1 MTNPVVMRAS
11 TLLPSLDDSNTV
23 SSQKNE
29 LAAEAIREL
38 ISEVKYLEAKVSRV
52 ESFNEVV
59 FPPEAVAVKWDDGMG
74 RRIRAAHAAKTKPW
88 YERLGAWL
96 SGKFS

>member
-23 SSQKNE
+23 SSRKNE

-38 ISEVKYLEAKVSRV
+38 ISEVKYLEAKVSRA
-52 ESFNEVV
+52 ENFNRVV
-59 FPPEAVAVKWDDGMG
+59 FPPGEIKVAWDDDMG

-96 SGKFS
+96 SEKFS